1 MEIKIKFDL
10 LSDLLDYIV
19 EKKKDF
25 DKFEFEMNQN
35 REKIKLALDDLNT
48 LIVLFIIGDGFI

>member
-10 LSDLLDYIV
+10 LSDLLGYIV

-25 DKFEFEMNQN
+25 DKFEFEMKQNQ
-35 REKIKLALDDLNT
+35 EKIKLALDDLNT
-48 LIVLFIIGDGFI
+48 LVILLLIGDGFI